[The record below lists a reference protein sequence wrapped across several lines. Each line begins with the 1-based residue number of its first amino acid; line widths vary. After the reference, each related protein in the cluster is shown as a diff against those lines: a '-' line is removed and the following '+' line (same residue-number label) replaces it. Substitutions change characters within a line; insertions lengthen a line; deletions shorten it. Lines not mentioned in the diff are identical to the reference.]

1 MALKDTITKY
11 APLVA
16 TALSGGTA
24 GLAALA
30 VNTVADALGS
40 DKNEAAVA
48 ATVAKLAPDELA
60 SKLAGLDT
68 QFAIKRL
75 ELELTYG
82 VDLARVDAADRASAR
97 QREAATGDH
106 VTPRALAAA
115 IVLGFFGVIGLMI
128 FQELPETGRDSLLVL
143 VGALG
148 AAFGGIVQYYFGSST
163 GSHNK
168 QRQLDALR
176 GK

>member
-1 MALKDTITKY
+1 MALKDSLIRI
-11 APLVA
+11 APILA
-16 TALSGGTA
+16 SGLGGPLA
-24 GLAALA
+24 GAAVTMA
-30 VNTVADALGS
+30 ADALGLS
-40 DKNEAAVA
+40 DKTEQAVQRA
-48 ATVAKLAPDELA
+48 LSVASPDQ
-60 SKLAGLDT
+60 LDALRKADYD
-68 QFAIKRL
+68 FAIRQQELDNAL
-75 ELELTYG
+75 EQLM
-82 VDLARVDAADRASAR
+82 ASDRANAR

-106 VTPRALAAA
+106 ATPRALAAA

-128 FQELPETGRDSLLVL
+128 FQELPATGRDSLLVL

>member
-1 MALKDTITKY
+1 MALKDSLVRI
-11 APLVA
+11 APILA
-16 TALSGGTA
+16 SGLGGPLA
-24 GLAALA
+24 GAAVTMA
-30 VNTVADALGS
+30 ADALGLS
-40 DKNEAAVA
+40 DKTEQAVQRA
-48 ATVAKLAPDELA
+48 LSVASPEQ
-60 SKLAGLDT
+60 LDALRKADYD
-68 QFAIKRL
+68 FAIRQQELDNAL
-75 ELELTYG
+75 EQLMAG
-82 VDLARVDAADRASAR
+82 DRANAR
-97 QREAATGDH
+97 QREIATQDH
-106 VTPRALAAA
+106 ITPRALAAA

-128 FQELPETGRDSLLVL
+128 FQELPATGRDSLLVL

>member
-1 MALKDTITKY
+1 MALKDSLVRI
-11 APLVA
+11 APILA
-16 TALSGGTA
+16 SGLGGPIA
-24 GLAALA
+24 GAAVTMA
-30 VNTVADALGS
+30 ADALGLS
-40 DKNEAAVA
+40 DKTEQAVQRA
-48 ATVAKLAPDELA
+48 LSVASPEQ
-60 SKLAGLDT
+60 LDALRKADYD
-68 QFAIKRL
+68 FAIRQQELDNAL
-75 ELELTYG
+75 EQVMAG
-82 VDLARVDAADRASAR
+82 DRANAR
-97 QREAATGDH
+97 QREIATQDH
-106 VTPRALAAA
+106 ITPRALAAA

>member
-1 MALKDTITKY
+1 MAIKDTIVKY

-16 TALSGGTA
+16 TALSGGSA
-24 GLAALA
+24 GLASLA
-30 VNTVADALGS
+30 ISTVADALGS
-40 DKNEAAVA
+40 DKSEGAIAAK
-48 ATVAKLAPDELA
+48 VAKLAPDELA
-60 SKLAGLDT
+60 SKLAGLDRE
-68 QFAIKRL
+68 FSIKRM
-75 ELELTYG
+75 ELELNYG
-82 VDLARVDAADRASAR
+82 IDVAKIEAGDRANAR
-97 QREAATGDH
+97 QREIATQDH
-106 VTPRALAAA
+106 ITPRALAAA

-163 GSHNK
+163 GSHTK